1 MWVPPS
7 TPVCWERVGSTVSH
21 KGCSLGRSL
30 QFAVVL
36 AVVVLTFGTGA
47 NPIPLRHRL
56 QISGRQFVLDGKPFQ
71 IISGEMHYARIPR
84 EYWHDRLKMA
94 RAMGLNTISTYV
106 FWNLHELKPGVFDF
120 SGQLDVAAFIRAA
133 QDEGLYV
140 ILRPGPHVCR
150 VGPRRPSRVAIRRS
164 NDCS

>member
-1 MWVPPS
+1 MFHVEHS
-7 TPVCWERVGSTVSH
+7 QNGNLQRLQLRKFIRTTITLALALVSGAAAAPNSQRH
-21 KGCSLGRSL
+21 SL
-30 QFAVVL
+30 QV
-36 AVVVLTFGTGA
+36 
-47 NPIPLRHRL
+47 
-56 QISGRQFVLDGKPFQ
+56 SGRQFLLDGKPFQ

-120 SGQLDVAAFIRAA
+120 SGQLDVAAFIRSA

-140 ILRPGPHVCR
+140 ILRP
-150 VGPRRPSRVAIRRS
+150 
-164 NDCS
+164 